1 MWPSPTRMWW
11 RATWAKKSRCA
22 SSTTKN
28 RACSSACSEGNNMSL
43 LSFFRGQKKTSASV
57 ARDRL
62 QLILINERGD
72 GVTPDYLPRLQKELV
87 EVISRYVKINPDR
100 KSTRLNSSH

>member
-1 MWPSPTRMWW
+1 
-11 RATWAKKSRCA
+11 
-22 SSTTKN
+22 
-28 RACSSACSEGNNMSL
+28 MSL

-87 EVISRYVKINPDR
+87 EVISRYVKINPDDIKVNLER
-100 KSTRLNSSH
+100 QDSLEILEVKIEMPQPEAR